1 MSTAYIELYNLACWG
16 MFLYIWFDTLNL
28 ILSSVEHNSE
38 RTIGARNA
46 VNILVENE
54 SITV

>member
-1 MSTAYIELYNLACWG
+1 
-16 MFLYIWFDTLNL
+16 MFLCIWFDTLNL
-28 ILSSVEHNSE
+28 ILSSVERNSE